1 MRGNSVGRL
10 TVTQRIAATSAGQP
24 RRNGKAR
31 FMLLLPRIREA
42 VAARQ
47 SLRVIHDAHA
57 QALGIGYVQ
66 FTRYVARYLGEVR
79 DETIPPAALPV
90 RTALDPPP
98 MQPVSPDAAS
108 EPRRAAPERQRG
120 FHVDPMAMRSKNL
133 I

>member
-1 MRGNSVGRL
+1 MRGNFVRRL

-42 VAARQ
+42 VAAKQ

-57 QALGIGYVQ
+57 QALGTGYVQ
-66 FTRYVARYLGEVR
+66 FTRYVARYLGELR
-79 DETIPPAALPV
+79 DDAIRPAALPA
-90 RTALDPPP
+90 RKALDPLPT
-98 MQPVSPDAAS
+98 QPVSPSAAA
-108 EPRRAAPERQRG
+108 EPRRAAPERRRG

>member
-42 VAARQ
+42 VAVKQ

-66 FTRYVARYLGEVR
+66 FTRYVARYLGELR
-79 DETIPPAALPV
+79 DDAIRPAALPV
-90 RTALDPPP
+90 RKALDPAPT
-98 MQPVSPDAAS
+98 QPVSPAAA

>member
-1 MRGNSVGRL
+1 MRGNFVRRL

-42 VAARQ
+42 VAAKQ
-47 SLRVIHDAHA
+47 SLRFIHDAHA

-66 FTRYVARYLGEVR
+66 FTRYVARYLGELR
-79 DETIPPAALPV
+79 DDAIRPAALPV
-90 RTALDPPP
+90 RQALDPAPT
-98 MQPVSPDAAS
+98 QPVSPSAAA
-108 EPRRAAPERQRG
+108 EPRRAAPEHRRG

>member
-1 MRGNSVGRL
+1 MRGNSVRRL

-42 VAARQ
+42 VAAKQ

-66 FTRYVARYLGEVR
+66 FTRYVARYLGELR
-79 DETIPPAALPV
+79 DDAIRPAALPV
-90 RTALDPPP
+90 RKALDPPP
-98 MQPVSPDAAS
+98 TLPVSSAAA
-108 EPRRAAPERQRG
+108 EPRRAVPERQRG

>member
-1 MRGNSVGRL
+1 MRGNSVRRL

-42 VAARQ
+42 VAAKQ

-66 FTRYVARYLGEVR
+66 FTRYVARYLGELR
-79 DETIPPAALPV
+79 DDAIRPAALPQPK
-90 RTALDPPP
+90 ALDPLPT
-98 MQPVSPDAAS
+98 QPVSPAVA
-108 EPRRAAPERQRG
+108 EPRRAVPERQRG

>member
-1 MRGNSVGRL
+1 
-10 TVTQRIAATSAGQP
+10 VTQRIAATSAGQP

-66 FTRYVARYLGEVR
+66 FTRYVARYLGELR
-79 DETIPPAALPV
+79 DDAIRPAALPV
-90 RTALDPPP
+90 RKALDPPP
-98 MQPVSPDAAS
+98 TQPVSPTAAAA
-108 EPRRAAPERQRG
+108 EPRRAAPEPRRG